1 MKDIF
6 FAVLLIIPFSMD
18 VSFGATCQQW
28 GPGTPIGRLDTSKIS
43 EASGLSASQRF
54 PNRLYHINDSG
65 GGAYFYLTD
74 LYGNNTQSVRI
85 AGFPNSDAD
94 FEDGYYPDFEDIGV
108 GPCDTHSHC
117 LFIGDIGDNSK
128 FDESPTRKNIVIL
141 IIEEEKKFSKV
152 VVPKHRIT
160 VVYPDG
166 PHNAEGLAVHPNGNL
181 FIVTKE
187 YDLLRWES
195 SSAKLFKLHRTQW
208 EKNQNQVQSL
218 TFVGEIDVPALMG
231 PDSDLWDG
239 MVTAFDIASDG
250 NSFLLLTY
258 GGAIEFFIDL
268 STPDLS
274 LPQKFME
281 GRDYRLLD
289 LKVLPQ
295 QEGIGYLPG
304 SRSFIYGTELGSR
317 LFRLLRG
324 HRAFDRKATLIRVDC
339 LK

>member
-1 MKDIF
+1 
-6 FAVLLIIPFSMD
+6 MD

-54 PNRLYHINDSG
+54 PNRLYHVNDSG

-94 FEDGYYPDFEDIGV
+94 FEDIGV

-117 LFIGDIGDNSK
+117 LFIGDIGDNNK

-166 PHNAEGLAVHPNGNL
+166 PHNAEGLAVHPNGDL

-187 YDLLRWES
+187 FDLLEWES

-274 LPQKFME
+274 LPRKFME

-304 SRSFIYGTELGSR
+304 SRSFIYGTELSSR